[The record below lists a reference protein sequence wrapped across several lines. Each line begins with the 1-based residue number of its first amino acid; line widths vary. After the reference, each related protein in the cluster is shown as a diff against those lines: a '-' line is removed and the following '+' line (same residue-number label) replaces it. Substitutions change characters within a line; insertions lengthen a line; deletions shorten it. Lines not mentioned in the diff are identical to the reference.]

1 MNDQVVSYAIIG
13 KVPKCWIKEKSW
25 CGKAATKFV
34 VDKFLY
40 RVPDKSVIV
49 NFDNAP
55 GHNCPTIDAQI
66 KASGRIILRT
76 PAKLSMHLQSNDS
89 YINSHIQ
96 YAKDSI
102 LPGNNP
108 NAVE

>member
-1 MNDQVVSYAIIG
+1 MVKLPQNLLL
-13 KVPKCWIKEKSW
+13 
-25 CGKAATKFV
+25 TN
-34 VDKFLY
+34 FLY
-40 RVPDKSVIV
+40 LVPDKSVIV

-102 LPGNNP
+102 LPWNNP